1 MILYFP
7 DITTNLSDYTHL
19 LVWYRVTHSFNL
31 PIGYSKLDRPISM
44 DIGKSHGSGYIIDF
58 GSSFVTPMD
67 WGFNSNLELPQGAII
82 GMGSMSY
89 QDTDRNIK
97 RTNVCLFNGKLH
109 PFGTSVEFYEKNSF
123 LFENITNQINR
134 DNQLTKI
141 LN

>member
-7 DITTNLSDYTHL
+7 DITTNLSDYRHL

-31 PIGYSKLDRPISM
+31 PI
-44 DIGKSHGSGYIIDF
+44 F
-58 GSSFVTPMD
+58 
-67 WGFNSNLELPQGAII
+67 
-82 GMGSMSY
+82 
-89 QDTDRNIK
+89 K